1 MIGWTGKRGRETLL
15 WTGRHGLARE
25 SQGPACELVSRGKGL
40 CGVREDSDC
49 SAEVCADPVVGTNGV
64 LKGQDQRGISGRHV
78 DSSGPRAERG
88 GEGGYLGSRCKGLGD
103 GDETGAGEAE
113 RTPCAKRQ
121 PNLLHSPPACPKRL
135 CGPRRSGDS
144 GPGRSLPT
152 ARRVRLRCRGGP
164 GQHPSMP
171 RRSEPRR
178 PSDAPSCG

>member
-121 PNLLHSPPACPKRL
+121 PNLLHSPPACSPKEALR
-135 CGPRRSGDS
+135 
-144 GPGRSLPT
+144 
-152 ARRVRLRCRGGP
+152 AKAEQRLRPRKEPANSQAGPAPMQRG
-164 GQHPSMP
+164 S
-171 RRSEPRR
+171 RA
-178 PSDAPSCG
+178 APFHASPIRTAAAF